1 MDIVFEYKSFS
12 FKQKENYFMF
22 NKLPATYYSPKSPA
36 LIKMK
41 ENHPSE
47 CIFEKDEDSLDENK
61 INQENF
67 HTF

>member
-1 MDIVFEYKSFS
+1 
-12 FKQKENYFMF
+12 MF
-22 NKLPATYYSPKSPA
+22 NKLPPTYYSPKSPA